1 MKLFF
6 VYGVTK
12 FDDYPLIKLYG
23 VYSSRSG
30 ASKFIEKQLSKS
42 GIDEEKFCFKAFK
55 LDEPWKSDLYIP
67 ESMRG

>member
-12 FDDYPLIKLYG
+12 IDDYPSIKLYG
-23 VYSSRSG
+23 VYSSRDR
-30 ASKFIEKQLSKS
+30 ALKFIEKQRSKEE
-42 GIDEEKFCFKAFK
+42 GNEEKFCFKAFK

-67 ESMRG
+67 KSMRG